1 MTQHPSHTLFVRRTF
16 VRAAK
21 RRDGSVCWT
30 LSYVIRTQTVVIA
43 P

>member
-1 MTQHPSHTLFVRRTF
+1 MTKHPSHALFVRRTF

-21 RRDGSVCWT
+21 RRDESVCWT
-30 LSYVIRTQTVVIA
+30 MFYVRTQTVVIA